1 MIGSYLS
8 NAHFATC
15 KQEIFDVAPTLGHV
29 QLWLKKEGFVPSNG
43 NLVRLRYVPYHG
55 GGRDVDGGYRSG
67 LHVVGDVT
75 QYDAVL
81 QRKGKI
87 LWQRYPQ
94 TALDVLQKK
103 IIRRRMAVVMLGDR
117 LAVLGEQRA

>member
-1 MIGSYLS
+1 M
-8 NAHFATC
+8 
-15 KQEIFDVAPTLGHV
+15 
-29 QLWLKKEGFVPSNG
+29 
-43 NLVRLRYVPYHG
+43 
-55 GGRDVDGGYRSG
+55 DGGYRSG

-87 LWQRYPQ
+87 LGQRYPQ

-103 IIRRRMAVVMLGDR
+103 YHSSANGSAVVMLGDR
-117 LAVLGEQRA
+117 LTVLGEQRA

>member
-1 MIGSYLS
+1 M
-8 NAHFATC
+8 
-15 KQEIFDVAPTLGHV
+15 
-29 QLWLKKEGFVPSNG
+29 
-43 NLVRLRYVPYHG
+43 
-55 GGRDVDGGYRSG
+55 DGGHSSG
-67 LHVVGDVT
+67 LHVVGDVA

-87 LWQRYPQ
+87 LGQRYPQ
-94 TALDVLQKK
+94 SALDVLQKEN

>member
-1 MIGSYLS
+1 M
-8 NAHFATC
+8 
-15 KQEIFDVAPTLGHV
+15 
-29 QLWLKKEGFVPSNG
+29 
-43 NLVRLRYVPYHG
+43 
-55 GGRDVDGGYRSG
+55 DGGYRSG

-87 LWQRYPQ
+87 LGQRYPQ

-103 IIRRRMAVVMLGDR
+103 DHSSANGSGNAR
-117 LAVLGEQRA
+117 

>member
-1 MIGSYLS
+1 M
-8 NAHFATC
+8 
-15 KQEIFDVAPTLGHV
+15 
-29 QLWLKKEGFVPSNG
+29 
-43 NLVRLRYVPYHG
+43 
-55 GGRDVDGGYRSG
+55 DGGYRSG